1 MIPYSLVAS
10 LFAILSGQAVSRM
23 GAYRPTLWFGWVII
37 TLGFGLMID
46 LDASSNLAKQILFL
60 MVAAMGTGC
69 LFQTP
74 LMGMQA
80 AMPQKDMATATSTFG
95 LMRQIG
101 GTVGISASG
110 SVYVSFL
117 RRRLD
122 DIQGYDASQIA
133 NSELINGVRSLKNI
147 QPDSVRVQVVAAY
160 AKSISSIWLI
170 CTPLVALGMV
180 LSTSRTKS
188 CQADDGFCFR
198 IWCL

>member
-1 MIPYSLVAS
+1 
-10 LFAILSGQAVSRM
+10 
-23 GAYRPTLWFGWVII
+23 
-37 TLGFGLMID
+37 
-46 LDASSNLAKQILFL
+46 
-60 MVAAMGTGC
+60 
-69 LFQTP
+69 
-74 LMGMQA
+74 MQA

-133 NSELINGVRSLKNI
+133 NSELINSVRSLKNI

-160 AKSISSIWLI
+160 AKSFFVRGYTLKRGVVREQKKGGATAMEVNGAPHDHDRDLERAAESGEVTPITGVEGEQTPDESGPVSSSIG
-170 CTPLVALGMV
+170 VAGKEADNP
-180 LSTSRTKS
+180 SRGA
-188 CQADDGFCFR
+188 Q
-198 IWCL
+198 